1 MPLPAILGAAA
12 GRILSAV
19 GQQLMRAVAEDL
31 VKEVAAEA
39 KGFDLTV
46 SVKLD
51 LTGLTKLKG
60 QQRRAVYRAVQRCA
74 KPIRASVI
82 SEAGKIKKYGFL
94 MRSIGSK
101 TRIYKGGIVTVVGP
115 KMSFVRKRPGK
126 AATRGENKGQ
136 RPNVRPFM
144 YAWIL
149 EKGSKRTKKLPFLQP
164 AWEREGPGYR
174 ERLVSEIAG
183 ELAKVSPSAAT

>member
-1 MPLPAILGAAA
+1 MLPQILA
-12 GRILSAV
+12 AV
-19 GQQLMRAVAEDL
+19 GRELMRAVAADL
-31 VKEVAAEA
+31 VQEVAAEA

-51 LTGLTKLKG
+51 LAGLTKLKG
-60 QQRRAVYRAVQRCA
+60 EQRRAVYRAVQRCA
-74 KPIRASVI
+74 KPIRAAVI
-82 SEAGKIKKYGFL
+82 SEAGRIKKFGFL

-115 KMSFVRKRPGK
+115 KMSFLRQRPGK
-126 AATRGENKGQ
+126 ARTRGPDRGTKP
-136 RPNVRPFM
+136 RVRPFM

-149 EKGSKRTKKLPFLQP
+149 EKGSKRSKKLPFLQP

-174 ERLVSEIAG
+174 DRLVAEIAG
-183 ELAKVSPSAAT
+183 ELAKVSPAATT